1 MKMYVYHTSQI
12 MNLST
17 KERFEIKVSFKSL
30 RRHRKNL
37 RSIVCPRPFEIEMV
51 SIYRFRSTK
60 TMTAHFEL
68 MSFPVF
74 EEFMRVMFTPEDPDR
89 LLKESLVQLGASE
102 EDIEKL
108 IKNEKFVASAK
119 SYFTG
124 ITCDG
129 ERALRT
135 MLHLYRCAKKALEDE
150 NADFSGG
157 MSKIMSII
165 NGTEID

>member
-1 MKMYVYHTSQI
+1 

-17 KERFEIKVSFKSL
+17 KERFKIKVSFKAL

-37 RSIVCPRPFEIEMV
+37 RSIVCPRPFEANMV

-60 TMTAHFEL
+60 TMTAYFEL

-74 EEFMRVMFTPEDPDR
+74 EEFMEVMFTPEDPDR

-102 EDIEKL
+102 ENIEKL
-108 IKNEKFVASAK
+108 LKNEKFVSSAK
-119 SYFTG
+119 SYFAG

-129 ERALRT
+129 ERTLRT
-135 MLHLYRCAKKALEDE
+135 MLHLYQCARKALEDE
-150 NADFSGG
+150 NADLSNGI
-157 MSKIMSII
+157 SKVLSIVNKI
-165 NGTEID
+165 EID